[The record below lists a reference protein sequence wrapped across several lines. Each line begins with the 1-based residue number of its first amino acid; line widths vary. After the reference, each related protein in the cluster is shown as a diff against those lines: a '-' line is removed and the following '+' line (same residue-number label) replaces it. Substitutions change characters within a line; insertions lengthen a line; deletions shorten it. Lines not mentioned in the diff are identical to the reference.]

1 MTGRRTLVFAGL
13 LSLALLAS
21 AFIHVFHRGKRA
33 MEASDQ
39 ALAKGD
45 LRSAVTAAKEAT
57 QAKMPFSPYPER
69 GKQRLREIAQS
80 AEERADFDI
89 ATIAFRSLRAVCAST
104 TAGRLEPC
112 AAEADLGLERISA
125 RTGIASA
132 PVEEDTSPPVWLPF
146 AIMLG
151 LIGIVVAVNR
161 LRDQRSMAPKK

>member
-1 MTGRRTLVFAGL
+1 MTFRKTLLFAGL

-21 AFIHVFHRGKRA
+21 ALVHVFQRGKHA

-39 ALAKGD
+39 ALGKGD
-45 LRSAVTAAKEAT
+45 LRGAITSAKEAT
-57 QAKMPFSPYPER
+57 QARMPFSPYPER
-69 GKQRLREIAQS
+69 GRQRLREIAQS

-89 ATIAFRSLRAVCAST
+89 ATIAFRSLRAACGST
-104 TAGRLEPC
+104 STGRVEDC

-125 RTGIASA
+125 RTGVSSA
-132 PVEEDTSPPVWLPF
+132 PVEEDTSPPPWLPF

-161 LRDQRSMAPKK
+161 LRGGLEKPSA